1 MVKNINNSKSTDELL
16 DKALDN
22 ESNDAILSLTNK
34 KINEMNLRIIKELG
48 FTRQDTLLYV
58 KKLKGYRFVDE
69 IKDIRVGGFLK
80 WIPIVTKSDNDDEY
94 EYLPLH
100 SGGIICDIKLTDKG
114 TFIACKN
121 FVGRFYQF
129 KFDDVLI
136 FQKLS
141 NQEQVILSALDH
153 LAN

>member
-1 MVKNINNSKSTDELL
+1 MVKSNNDSDSEIL

-22 ESNDAILSLTNK
+22 EKNDAILSLTNK

-48 FTRQDTLLYV
+48 FTKQDTLLYV

-80 WIPIVTKSDNDDEY
+80 WIPIVTKSESDDEN

-141 NQEQVILSALDH
+141 NQELVILSALDH

>member
-1 MVKNINNSKSTDELL
+1 MNNVELL
-16 DKALDN
+16 DKALNN
-22 ESNDAILSLTNK
+22 EQNDSIISLTNK
-34 KINEMNLRIIKELG
+34 KIIEMNLRIIKELG
-48 FTRQDTLLYV
+48 FTKEDTLLYV
-58 KKLKGYRFVDE
+58 KKLKGYRYVDE
-69 IKDIRVGGFLK
+69 IKDIKAGSFLN
-80 WIPIVTKSDNDDEY
+80 WIPIVNND

-100 SGGIICDIKLTDKG
+100 SGGIICDIKSTDSG

-121 FVGRFYQF
+121 FTGRFYQF
-129 KFDDVLI
+129 KFDDALI

>member
-1 MVKNINNSKSTDELL
+1 MNKVELL

-22 ESNDAILSLTNK
+22 DQNDSILSLTNK
-34 KINEMNLRIIKELG
+34 KITEMNLRIIKELG
-48 FTRQDTLLYV
+48 FKKEDTLLYV
-58 KKLKGYRFVDE
+58 KKLKGYRYIDE

-80 WIPIVTKSDNDDEY
+80 WIPINENN

-100 SGGIICDIKLTDKG
+100 SGGIICDIKLTDNG

-121 FVGRFYQF
+121 FAGRFYQF
-129 KFDDVLI
+129 KFDDALI

>member
-1 MVKNINNSKSTDELL
+1 MANNNNNEIL

-22 ESNDAILSLTNK
+22 EKNDIILSLTNK

-48 FTRQDTLLYV
+48 FNREDTLLYV

-69 IKDIRVGGFLK
+69 IKDIKPGTFLK
-80 WIPIVTKSDNDDEY
+80 WIPINNDNDKN

-100 SGGIICDIKLTDKG
+100 SGGIICDIKLTDNG
-114 TFIACKN
+114 TYIACKN

-129 KFDDVLI
+129 KLDDALI
-136 FQKLS
+136 FQKLTT
-141 NQEQVILSALDH
+141 QEQVILSALDH
-153 LAN
+153 LSK

>member
-1 MVKNINNSKSTDELL
+1 MKNNNNEIL

-22 ESNDAILSLTNK
+22 EKNDIILSLTNK

-48 FTRQDTLLYV
+48 FNKEDTLLYV

-69 IKDIRVGGFLK
+69 IKDIKPGTFLK
-80 WIPIVTKSDNDDEY
+80 WIPINGEGG
-94 EYLPLH
+94 YLPLH
-100 SGGIICDIKLTDKG
+100 SGGIICDIKITDNG

-121 FVGRFYQF
+121 FANRFYQF
-129 KFDDVLI
+129 KIDDVLI
-136 FQKLS
+136 FQKLT

-153 LAN
+153 LSKVHLAN

>member
-1 MVKNINNSKSTDELL
+1 MNKVELL

-22 ESNDAILSLTNK
+22 DQNDSILSLTNK
-34 KINEMNLRIIKELG
+34 KITEMNLRIIKELW
-48 FTRQDTLLYV
+48 FKKEDTLLYV
-58 KKLKGYRFVDE
+58 KKLKGYRYIDE

-80 WIPIVTKSDNDDEY
+80 WIPINENN

-100 SGGIICDIKLTDKG
+100 SGGIICDIKLTDNG

-121 FVGRFYQF
+121 FAGRFYQF
-129 KFDDVLI
+129 KFDDALI

>member
-1 MVKNINNSKSTDELL
+1 
-16 DKALDN
+16 
-22 ESNDAILSLTNK
+22 
-34 KINEMNLRIIKELG
+34 MNLRIIKELG
-48 FTRQDTLLYV
+48 FTKEDTLLYV
-58 KKLKGYRFVDE
+58 KKLKGYRYVDE

-80 WIPIVTKSDNDDEY
+80 WIPIVSNNDEK
-94 EYLPLH
+94 EVYLPLH
-100 SGGIICDIKLTDKG
+100 SGGIICDIKLTDNG

-121 FVGRFYQF
+121 FTGRFYQF
-129 KFDDVLI
+129 KFDDALI

>member
-1 MVKNINNSKSTDELL
+1 MANNNNNEIL

-22 ESNDAILSLTNK
+22 EKNDIILSLTNK

-48 FTRQDTLLYV
+48 FNREDTLLYV

-69 IKDIRVGGFLK
+69 IKDIKPGTFLK
-80 WIPIVTKSDNDDEY
+80 WIPINNDNDKN

-100 SGGIICDIKLTDKG
+100 SGGIICDIKLTDNG
-114 TFIACKN
+114 TYIACKN

-129 KFDDVLI
+129 KLDDALI
-136 FQKLS
+136 FQKLTS
-141 NQEQVILSALDH
+141 QEQIILSALDH
-153 LAN
+153 LSK

>member
-1 MVKNINNSKSTDELL
+1 MIKNKVKKDNVELL

-22 ESNDAILSLTNK
+22 NQNDSILSLTNK
-34 KINEMNLRIIKELG
+34 KITEMNLRIIKELG
-48 FTRQDTLLYV
+48 FTKEDTLLYV
-58 KKLKGYRFVDE
+58 KKLKGYRYVDE

-80 WIPIVTKSDNDDEY
+80 WIPIVSNNDE
-94 EYLPLH
+94 EEVYLPLH
-100 SGGIICDIKLTDKG
+100 SGGIICDIKLTDNG

-129 KFDDVLI
+129 KFDDALI